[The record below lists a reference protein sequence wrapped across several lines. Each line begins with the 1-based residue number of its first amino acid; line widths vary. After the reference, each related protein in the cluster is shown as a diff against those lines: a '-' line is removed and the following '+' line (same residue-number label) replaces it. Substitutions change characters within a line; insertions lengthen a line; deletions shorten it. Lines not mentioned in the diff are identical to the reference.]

1 MRSLSLLLLL
11 SLASHLRGRCGI
23 PLRRRQRPCQLHPT
37 RLPRRAGR
45 RDRRGGQ
52 PAAGRQER
60 HAEGRDED
68 EKGVHRP
75 EKRAARGDRRK
86 RRSLRK
92 TPGREGTPQGDRGA
106 ANNDG
111 NDPLRCGA
119 GAGQAGPGQR
129 EQCGGALSVQ
139 GRQATGS
146 EKRELRSGG
155 MREGKG
161 KVPGGASRSRE
172 LRPGRPHTDES
183 RTGIAFSVPGRVSP
197 CPHGKDGRQASA
209 AYRLPAAHASGW
221 RLWSGSIL
229 FLRFAGQQRA

>member
-11 SLASHLRGRCGI
+11 SLASTCEAAAVFRCEDASGHVSFT
-23 PLRRRQRPCQLHPT
+23 QLGCP
-37 RLPRRAGR
+37 
-45 RDRRGGQ
+45 
-52 PAAGRQER
+52 
-60 HAEGRDED
+60 
-68 EKGVHRP
+68 
-75 EKRAARGDRRK
+75 
-86 RRSLRK
+86 
-92 TPGREGTPQGDRGA
+92 
-106 ANNDG
+106 
-111 NDPLRCGA
+111 
-119 GAGQAGPGQR
+119 AGQAGETVVADNPPPGGRSVTPMAETKTKKASIGRKNVPLAVIGEREDRCGRRLDEKERRKAIVEQR
-129 EQCGGALSVQ
+129 IMTGMTRSDVERALGKPDRVSGKQCGGALSVQ

-197 CPHGKDGRQASA
+197 CPHGKDGRQSSA

>member
-11 SLASHLRGRCGI
+11 SLASTCEAAAVFRCEDASGHVSFTQLGCPAGQAGETVVADNPPPGGRSVT
-23 PLRRRQRPCQLHPT
+23 PM
-37 RLPRRAGR
+37 
-45 RDRRGGQ
+45 
-52 PAAGRQER
+52 
-60 HAEGRDED
+60 AETKTK
-68 EKGVHRP
+68 KGVHRP

-86 RRSLRK
+86 RRSLQQ

-106 ANNDG
+106 ANNGG

-197 CPHGKDGRQASA
+197 CPHGKDGRQSSA
-209 AYRLPAAHASGW
+209 TYRLPAAHASGW

>member
-11 SLASHLRGRCGI
+11 SLASTCEAAAVFRCEDASGHVSFTQLGCPAGQAGETVVADNPPPGGRSVT
-23 PLRRRQRPCQLHPT
+23 PM
-37 RLPRRAGR
+37 
-45 RDRRGGQ
+45 
-52 PAAGRQER
+52 
-60 HAEGRDED
+60 AETKTKKASIGT
-68 EKGVHRP
+68 

-106 ANNDG
+106 ANNGG
-111 NDPLRCGA
+111 NDPLRRGA

-183 RTGIAFSVPGRVSP
+183 RTGIAFSVPGRLSP
-197 CPHGKDGRQASA
+197 CLHGKDGRQSSA
-209 AYRLPAAHASGW
+209 AYRLPAVHASGW